1 MDKESAGACLDIL
14 VVDDEEELRA
24 MLELVLSSHGLRVEV
39 ATSGEEALERCE
51 TNGAPFDVVVL
62 DHRMPRLTGAE
73 VARRLRESGYPSPI
87 ILFSAYLDP
96 QLRAEC
102 ESLGVVHVD
111 KLDWP
116 QLVDTCVQLAA

>member
-1 MDKESAGACLDIL
+1 MDKGSAGTRAAVL

-24 MLELVLSSHGLRVEV
+24 MLELVLSSHGIRVEV
-39 ATSGEEALERCE
+39 AASGEEALALCD
-51 TNGAPFDVVVL
+51 GHAPFDVIVL

-73 VARRLRESGYPSPI
+73 VARRLREGGYPAPI

-96 QLRAEC
+96 ALRAEC
-102 ESLGVVHVD
+102 ESLGLVHVD

>member
-1 MDKESAGACLDIL
+1 MDEGSPRAGSGVL

-39 ATSGEEALERCE
+39 AGSGEEALERC
-51 TNGAPFDVVVL
+51 NGEPFDVVVL

-73 VARRLRESGYPSPI
+73 VARRLREAGYPAPI

-96 QLRAEC
+96 ALRAEC

-111 KLDWP
+111 KLNWP
-116 QLVDTCVQLAA
+116 HLVDTCVQLAA

>member
-1 MDKESAGACLDIL
+1 MRAGSAKSRAAIL

-24 MLELVLSSHGLRVEV
+24 MLELLLSSHGLRVEL
-39 ATSGEEALERCE
+39 AASGAEALERCQ
-51 TNGAPFDVVVL
+51 GGDAFDVVVL

-73 VARRLRESGYPSPI
+73 VARRLREAGYPAQI

-96 QLRAEC
+96 RLRAEC

-116 QLVDTCVQLAA
+116 HLVETCVQLAV